1 VNTPLALGSLFLGA
15 FAVGTTEFVP
25 AGLVPSIS
33 SDLGVSIPTA
43 GLLISA
49 YAAGVAIGGPIL
61 SLLTSRFPR
70 KPMILILMGIFFLG
84 HVFAALAPN
93 FGLLMLARIVI
104 SLTHGSYFGLMAII
118 STSLVAPEKQGI
130 ALAFTFGGIS
140 VANVLGVPLGTA
152 IGDAFGWRA
161 TFWIVGS
168 IGIVA
173 GIAMALFVPRDAAH
187 REQHASMAAQFRVLA
202 NPQVYLTYA
211 MIVVMMVGFF
221 SLVTFVYPWLTLVGG
236 VPASYVPWVLLLF
249 GIGSV
254 VSILVGGRLNDRF
267 PNQTLMFSF
276 VFWTAV
282 FALALFAP
290 GNPYIAVA
298 AVLGVGL
305 TNFNNATLQTR
316 ILRGAAAAPDLA
328 STLISS
334 VYNTGIAIG
343 AYLAAFA
350 LERGMGYAEIPW
362 FGVIFSIAAGI
373 ICALTLASERRKRLA
388 LAEA

>member
-1 VNTPLALGSLFLGA
+1 MNTTLALAALFLGA

-25 AGLVPSIS
+25 AGLVPGIS
-33 SDLGVSIPTA
+33 RDLAVSIPTA

-70 KPMILILMGIFFLG
+70 KPMILSLMALFFVG
-84 HVFAALAPN
+84 HVFAAIAPN
-93 FGLLMLARIVI
+93 FASLLLARLVI
-104 SLTHGSYFGLMAII
+104 SLSHGSYFGLMAILA
-118 STSLVAPEKQGI
+118 TSLVPPERHGV

-173 GIAMALFVPRDAAH
+173 ALAMAAFVPRDAAH
-187 REQHASMAAQFRVLA
+187 REQHASMAEQFRVLG
-202 NPQVYLTYA
+202 NPQVYMTY
-211 MIVVMMVGFF
+211 IIIIVMMSGFF
-221 SLVTFVYPWLTLVGG
+221 GLVTFVSPWLTMVGG
-236 VPASYVPWVLLLF
+236 VPSNLVPWALLAF
-249 GIGSV
+249 GVASV
-254 VSILVGGRLNDRF
+254 ISILVGGRLNDSY
-267 PNQTLMFSF
+267 PNQTLLFSF
-276 VFWTAV
+276 VFWTFA

-290 GNPYIAVA
+290 GNPMIAVVA
-298 AVLGVGL
+298 IFTIGL
-305 TNFNNATLQTR
+305 TNINNAALQTR

-343 AYLAAFA
+343 AYIAAFA
-350 LERGMGYAEIPW
+350 LERGMGYAQIPW
-362 FGVIFSIAAGI
+362 FGVVFSIAAGI
-373 ICALTLASERRKRLA
+373 VCALTLAAERRRRPA
-388 LAEA
+388 MGM

>member
-1 VNTPLALGSLFLGA
+1 MNTTLALAALFLGA

-25 AGLVPSIS
+25 AGLVPGIS
-33 SDLGVSIPTA
+33 RDLAVSIPTA

-70 KPMILILMGIFFLG
+70 KPMILSLMALFFVG
-84 HVFAALAPN
+84 HVFAAIAPN
-93 FGLLMLARIVI
+93 FASLLLARLVI
-104 SLTHGSYFGLMAII
+104 SLSHGSYFGLMAILA
-118 STSLVAPEKQGI
+118 TSLVPPERHGV

-173 GIAMALFVPRDAAH
+173 ALAMAAFVPRDAAH
-187 REQHASMAAQFRVLA
+187 REQHASMAEQFRVLG
-202 NPQVYLTYA
+202 NPQVYMTY
-211 MIVVMMVGFF
+211 IIIIVMMSGFF
-221 SLVTFVYPWLTLVGG
+221 GLVTFVSPWLTMVGG
-236 VPASYVPWVLLLF
+236 VPSSLVPWALLAF
-249 GIGSV
+249 GVASV
-254 VSILVGGRLNDRF
+254 ISILVGGRLNDSY
-267 PNQTLMFSF
+267 PNQTLLFSF
-276 VFWTAV
+276 VFWTFA

-290 GNPYIAVA
+290 GNPVIAVVA
-298 AVLGVGL
+298 IFTIGL
-305 TNFNNATLQTR
+305 TNINNAALQTR

-343 AYLAAFA
+343 AYIAAFA
-350 LERGMGYAEIPW
+350 LERGMGYAQIPW
-362 FGVIFSIAAGI
+362 FGVVFSIAAGI
-373 ICALTLASERRKRLA
+373 VCALTLAAERRRRPA
-388 LAEA
+388 MGM

>member
-1 VNTPLALGSLFLGA
+1 MNTTLALAALFLGA

-25 AGLVPSIS
+25 AGLVPGIS
-33 SDLGVSIPTA
+33 RDLAVSIPTA

-70 KPMILILMGIFFLG
+70 KPMILSLMALFFVG
-84 HVFAALAPN
+84 HVFAAIAPN
-93 FGLLMLARIVI
+93 FASLLLARLVI
-104 SLTHGSYFGLMAII
+104 SLSHGSYFGLMAILA
-118 STSLVAPEKQGI
+118 TSLVPPERHGV

-173 GIAMALFVPRDAAH
+173 ALAMAAFVPRDAAH
-187 REQHASMAAQFRVLA
+187 REQHASMAEQFRVLG
-202 NPQVYLTYA
+202 NPQVYMTY
-211 MIVVMMVGFF
+211 IIIIVMMSGFF
-221 SLVTFVYPWLTLVGG
+221 GLVTFVSPWLTMVGG
-236 VPASYVPWVLLLF
+236 VPSSLVPWALLAF
-249 GIGSV
+249 GVASV
-254 VSILVGGRLNDRF
+254 ISILVGGRLNDSY
-267 PNQTLMFSF
+267 PNQTLLFSF
-276 VFWTAV
+276 VFWTFA

-290 GNPYIAVA
+290 GNPVIAVVA
-298 AVLGVGL
+298 IFTIGL
-305 TNFNNATLQTR
+305 TNINNAALQTR

-343 AYLAAFA
+343 AYIAAFA
-350 LERGMGYAEIPW
+350 LERGMGYAQIPW
-362 FGVIFSIAAGI
+362 FGVVFSIAAGI
-373 ICALTLASERRKRLA
+373 VCALTLAAERHRRPA
-388 LAEA
+388 MGM

>member
-1 VNTPLALGSLFLGA
+1 MNTTLALAALFLGA

-25 AGLVPSIS
+25 AGLVPGIS
-33 SDLGVSIPTA
+33 RDLAVSIPTA

-70 KPMILILMGIFFLG
+70 KPMILSLMALFFVG
-84 HVFAALAPN
+84 HVFAAIAPN
-93 FGLLMLARIVI
+93 FASLLLARLVI
-104 SLTHGSYFGLMAII
+104 SLSHGSYFGLMAILA
-118 STSLVAPEKQGI
+118 TSLVPPERHGV

-173 GIAMALFVPRDAAH
+173 ALAMAAFVPRDAAH
-187 REQHASMAAQFRVLA
+187 REQHASMAEQFRVLG
-202 NPQVYLTYA
+202 NPQVYMTY
-211 MIVVMMVGFF
+211 IIIIVMMSGFF
-221 SLVTFVYPWLTLVGG
+221 GLVTFVSPWLTMVGG
-236 VPASYVPWVLLLF
+236 VPSNLVPWALLAF
-249 GIGSV
+249 GVASV
-254 VSILVGGRLNDRF
+254 ISILVGGRLNDSY
-267 PNQTLMFSF
+267 PNQTLLFSF
-276 VFWTAV
+276 GFWT
-282 FALALFAP
+282 FAFVLALFAP
-290 GNPYIAVA
+290 GNPMIAVVA
-298 AVLGVGL
+298 IFTIGL
-305 TNFNNATLQTR
+305 TNINNAALQTR

-343 AYLAAFA
+343 AYIAAFA
-350 LERGMGYAEIPW
+350 LERGMGYAQIPW
-362 FGVIFSIAAGI
+362 FGVVFSIAAGI
-373 ICALTLASERRKRLA
+373 VCALTLAAERRRRPA
-388 LAEA
+388 MGM

>member
-1 VNTPLALGSLFLGA
+1 MNTVLALASLFLGA

-25 AGLVPSIS
+25 AGLVPAIS
-33 SDLGVSIPTA
+33 GDLGVSIPTV
-43 GLLISA
+43 GLLISV

-70 KPMILILMGIFFLG
+70 KPMILVLMGIFFVG
-84 HVFAALAPN
+84 HVFAALAPS
-93 FGLLMLARIVI
+93 FDLLMLARVVI

-118 STSLVAPEKQGI
+118 ATSLVPLERQGI
-130 ALAFTFGGIS
+130 AIAFTFGGIS

-152 IGDAFGWRA
+152 IGDAFGWRT
-161 TFWIVGS
+161 TFWIVGG

-173 GIAMALFVPRDAAH
+173 GIAMALFVPKDAAH
-187 REQHASMAAQFRVLA
+187 REQHASMAEQFRVLG

-221 SLVTFVYPWLTLVGG
+221 SLVTFVSPWLTIVGG
-236 VPASYVPWVLLLF
+236 VPSSSVPWVLLLF
-249 GIGSV
+249 GVGSV
-254 VSILVGGRLNDRF
+254 ISILVGGRLNDRY
-267 PNQTLMFSF
+267 PNQTLMLSF

-290 GNPYIAVA
+290 GNATIAVI
-298 AVLGVGL
+298 AVLGIGL
-305 TNFNNATLQTR
+305 TNVNNATLQTR

-350 LERGMGYAEIPW
+350 LERGVGYAQIPW
-362 FGVIFSIAAGI
+362 FGVVCSIAAGI
-373 ICALTLASERRKRLA
+373 ICVLTLAAESRRRTIA
-388 LAEA
+388 AA

>member
-1 VNTPLALGSLFLGA
+1 MNTTLALAALFLGA

-25 AGLVPSIS
+25 AGLVPGIS
-33 SDLGVSIPTA
+33 RDLAVSIPTA

-70 KPMILILMGIFFLG
+70 KPMILSLMALFFVG
-84 HVFAALAPN
+84 HVFAAIAPN
-93 FGLLMLARIVI
+93 FASLLLARLVI
-104 SLTHGSYFGLMAII
+104 SLSHGSYFGLMAILA
-118 STSLVAPEKQGI
+118 TSLVPPERHGV

-152 IGDAFGWRA
+152 IGDAFGWRT

-173 GIAMALFVPRDAAH
+173 ALAMAAFVPRDAAH
-187 REQHASMAAQFRVLA
+187 REQHASMAEQFRVLG
-202 NPQVYLTYA
+202 NPQVYMTY
-211 MIVVMMVGFF
+211 IIIIVMMSGFF
-221 SLVTFVYPWLTLVGG
+221 GLVTFVSPWLTMVGG
-236 VPASYVPWVLLLF
+236 VPSSLVPWALLAF
-249 GIGSV
+249 GVASV
-254 VSILVGGRLNDRF
+254 ISILVGGRLNDSY
-267 PNQTLMFSF
+267 PNQTLLFSF
-276 VFWTAV
+276 VFWTFA

-290 GNPYIAVA
+290 GNPMIAVVA
-298 AVLGVGL
+298 IFTIGL
-305 TNFNNATLQTR
+305 TNINNAALQTR

-343 AYLAAFA
+343 AYIAAFA
-350 LERGMGYAEIPW
+350 LERGMGYAQIPW
-362 FGVIFSIAAGI
+362 FGVVFSIAAGI
-373 ICALTLASERRKRLA
+373 VCALTLAAERRRRPA
-388 LAEA
+388 MGM

>member
-1 VNTPLALGSLFLGA
+1 MNTVLALASLFLGA

-25 AGLVPSIS
+25 AGLVPAIS
-33 SDLGVSIPTA
+33 GDLGVSIPTT
-43 GLLISA
+43 GLLISV

-70 KPMILILMGIFFLG
+70 KPMILALMGIFFVG
-84 HVFAALAPN
+84 HVFAALAPS
-93 FGLLMLARIVI
+93 FDLLMLARIVI

-118 STSLVAPEKQGI
+118 ATSLVPPERQGI
-130 ALAFTFGGIS
+130 AIAFTFGGIS

-152 IGDAFGWRA
+152 IGDAFGWRT

-173 GIAMALFVPRDAAH
+173 GIAMALFVPKDAAH
-187 REQHASMAAQFRVLA
+187 REQHASMAEQFRVLG

-221 SLVTFVYPWLTLVGG
+221 SLVTFVSPWLTIVGG
-236 VPASYVPWVLLLF
+236 VPSSAVPWVLLLF
-249 GIGSV
+249 GLGSV
-254 VSILVGGRLNDRF
+254 VSILVGGRLNDRY
-267 PNQTLMFSF
+267 PNQTLMLSF

-290 GNPYIAVA
+290 GNATIAVIA
-298 AVLGVGL
+298 ALGIGL
-305 TNFNNATLQTR
+305 TNVNNATLQTR
-316 ILRGAAAAPDLA
+316 ILRGAAGAPDLA

-350 LERGMGYAEIPW
+350 LERGVGYAQIPW
-362 FGVIFSIAAGI
+362 FGVVCSIAAGI
-373 ICALTLASERRKRLA
+373 ICVLTLAAEKRRRA
-388 LAEA
+388 ITAA

>member
-1 VNTPLALGSLFLGA
+1 MNTQLALASLFLGA

-25 AGLVPSIS
+25 AGLVPAIS
-33 SDLGVSIPTA
+33 SDLSVSIPTA

-70 KPMILILMGIFFLG
+70 KPMILLLMGLFFVG

-93 FGLLMLARIVI
+93 FTALMLARLVI
-104 SLTHGSYFGLMAII
+104 SLSHGSYFGLMAILA
-118 STSLVAPEKQGI
+118 TSLVPPERHGL

-140 VANVLGVPLGTA
+140 VANVLGVPIGTA
-152 IGDAFGWRA
+152 IGDALGWRA

-173 GIAMALFVPRDAAH
+173 ALAMAAFVPRDAAH
-187 REQHASMAAQFRVLA
+187 REQHASMAAQFRVLG
-202 NPQVYLTYA
+202 NPQVYMTY
-211 MIVVMMVGFF
+211 IIIIVMMTGFF
-221 SLVTFVYPWLTLVGG
+221 GLVTFVSPWLTQVGG
-236 VPASYVPWVLLLF
+236 IPSAFVPWVLLLF
-249 GIGSV
+249 GIASV
-254 VSILVGGRLNDRF
+254 ISILVGGRLNDSY
-267 PNQTLMFSF
+267 PNQTLLFSF
-276 VFWTAV
+276 VFWTFA

-290 GNPYIAVA
+290 GNATIAIIA
-298 AVLGVGL
+298 IFTIGL
-305 TNFNNATLQTR
+305 TNINNAALQTR

-334 VYNTGIAIG
+334 VYNTGIAVG

-350 LERGMGYAEIPW
+350 LERGMGYADIPW

-373 ICALTLASERRKRLA
+373 ICAVTLATERRRRLA
-388 LAEA
+388 PAGA

>member
-1 VNTPLALGSLFLGA
+1 MKTPLALGSLFLGA

-25 AGLVPSIS
+25 AGLVPAIS
-33 SDLGVSIPTA
+33 TDLAVSIPTA

-70 KPMILILMGIFFLG
+70 KPMILLLMGLFFAG
-84 HVFAALAPN
+84 HVFAALAPD
-93 FGLLMLARIVI
+93 FTMLMLARLVI
-104 SLTHGSYFGLMAII
+104 SLSHGSYFGLMAILA
-118 STSLVAPEKQGI
+118 TSLVPPERHGL

-152 IGDAFGWRA
+152 IGDALGWRA

-173 GIAMALFVPRDAAH
+173 ALAMAAFVPKDAAH
-187 REQHASMAAQFRVLA
+187 REQHASMAEQFRVLG
-202 NPQVYLTYA
+202 NPQVYMTY
-211 MIVVMMVGFF
+211 IIIIVMMIGFF
-221 SLVTFVYPWLTLVGG
+221 GLVTFVSPWLTQVGG
-236 VPASYVPWVLLLF
+236 VPPVVVPWVLLLF
-249 GIGSV
+249 GIASV
-254 VSILVGGRLNDRF
+254 ISILVGGRLNDSY
-267 PNQTLMFSF
+267 PNQTLLFSF
-276 VFWTAV
+276 VFWAFA
-282 FALALFAP
+282 FALALLAP
-290 GNPYIAVA
+290 GNATIAVIA
-298 AVLGVGL
+298 IFTIGL
-305 TNFNNATLQTR
+305 TNINNAALQTR

-343 AYLAAFA
+343 AYVAAFA

-388 LAEA
+388 LAGA